1 MMPLHT
7 RIVKAD
13 QDNPDPEAVKSGA
26 AVILAGGTVIFPT
39 ETVYGLGANGLDQD
53 ACLKIFTA
61 KNRPAD
67 NPLILHISSLEML
80 DGIAVLP
87 DSSVRQRL
95 AHFWPGPLTVLLE
108 KTDVVP
114 AAVSAGQPT
123 VAVRMPDNR
132 LALELIS
139 ASDVPIA
146 APSANLST
154 RPSITD
160 SQDAVR
166 EMSGRVDLIYDSGK
180 TSFGVESTILDLT
193 TTPPRLLRAGSTT
206 VESLQE
212 VFGNIEISD
221 AARGTVESSVAITPG
236 MKYRHYAPEKPFFLM
251 NSMEDFRRLLDLDLG
266 HLGILAMGAD
276 EVCSKDQCLRLG
288 SMNDLRQVGHNL
300 FSAFRELDRS
310 DFNMA
315 VIHPFPENGYGLAIM
330 NRIRKATGHRV
341 ITTEEVLELAG
352 NSNQTL

>member
-1 MMPLHT
+1 MPFHT

-13 QDNPDPEAVKSGA
+13 QNRPDPEAVHSGA
-26 AVILAGGTVIFPT
+26 EVILAGGTVIFPT
-39 ETVYGLGANGLDQD
+39 ETVYGLGANGLDQE

-61 KNRPAD
+61 KSRPAD

-80 DGIAVLP
+80 DDIAVLP
-87 DSSVRQRL
+87 DSRL
-95 AHFWPGPLTVLLE
+95 RESLMRFWPGPLTVLLE
-108 KTDVVP
+108 KSNAVP

-139 ASDVPIA
+139 ASGVPIA

-160 SQDAVR
+160 SQDAIL

-180 TSFGVESTILDLT
+180 TSFGLESTILDLT
-193 TTPPRLLRAGSTT
+193 TSPPRLLRAGSTT

-212 VFGNIEISD
+212 VFGSIEISD
-221 AARGTVESSVAITPG
+221 AARGTVESNVAITPG

-251 NSMEDFRRLLDLDLG
+251 HSVEDFRALVNLDLC
-266 HLGILAMGAD
+266 HLGILAIGAD
-276 EVCSKDQCLRLG
+276 ELCRSDQCLRLG
-288 SMNDLRQVGHNL
+288 SMTDLRQVGHNL
-300 FSAFRELDRS
+300 FSAFRQLDLG
-310 DFNMA
+310 DYNMA

-330 NRIRKATGHRV
+330 NRIRKATGHRTV
-341 ITTEEVLELAG
+341 TVKEVLELAG
-352 NSNQTL
+352 NSNQSA